1 MSPSIVERY
10 KSTLLI
16 LGIVIFIAG
25 CLYMQVCKSCV
36 DSYHN
41 PEDETLVLY
50 SGNQHS
56 APRCLPARGLASY
69 PVAPL

>member
-1 MSPSIVERY
+1 MAWSCRGQPHAAQVLLDPGMKVAMSPSIVERY

-41 PEDETLVLY
+41 PGGQMPVL
-50 SGNQHS
+50 
-56 APRCLPARGLASY
+56 
-69 PVAPL
+69 